1 MFADMLQGSKIYY
14 LIGAALL
21 LSACSDDVPTFEG
34 PTPVSPVECVE
45 GAPAVSPPDASAP
58 DDASAATGDAGADAS
73 DMDATASPPSGSGSP
88 APSTGEPTGC
98 SASEVCIQGR
108 CHPRCTVDT
117 DCSRA
122 EMCDGST
129 GRCVTRTVPLPDAMV
144 DASLPCEGVE
154 CADGLLCH
162 PTAAECVQCTL
173 GMTDSCDAVGFCD
186 FGTGACVGPSPAAC
200 SPCDRNSDCPM
211 GYSCNDRTGGSLGEK
226 VCLQAC
232 PGADAGLCPAGMPC
246 NEITGLCE
254 PPVSSCTNWRLAT
267 SGATCEED
275 RDCFTLAAFPTG
287 VVAGACLME
296 GDGGVSRCQIP
307 CSAAMDGQC
316 SDGQACSDD
325 GFCVSA
331 AP

>member
-1 MFADMLQGSKIYY
+1 MFADMLQGSKIHY

-162 PTAAECVQCTL
+162 PTAAECVQYT
-173 GMTDSCDAVGFCD
+173 GRVAVMLWASVILVR
-186 FGTGACVGPSPAAC
+186 ACVGPNPAAC
-200 SPCDRNSDCPM
+200 CLATATPIVP
-211 GYSCNDRTGGSLGEK
+211 GYSCNDRTGGSLGRRF
-226 VCLQAC
+226 VCRLVRC
-232 PGADAGLCPAGMPC
+232 RCGLCPAGMPC
-246 NEITGLCE
+246 KVTGLCE

-267 SGATCEED
+267 SGASCEED

-287 VVAGACLME
+287 VVAGACLVE

-316 SDGQACSDD
+316 SDGQACSDG